1 MNRCF
6 SVKAINI
13 VTLILSVFFF
23 LFSTLSIL
31 FFIKE
36 EMYLSLQFEQ
46 MMEEI
51 ENFNYQHNL
60 SSIYEQIDDDEPT
73 EEELLFD
80 NGLDAFLYAYD
91 YFINAS
97 TYHAIAFGEAYNTI
111 AGITLLTQTK
121 STMIKFS
128 DGSGL
133 FELLVYEEKNTFDRT
148 NSQLLYY
155 DSQTGYVY
163 TQRTTNVIKS
173 GADYIATYN
182 NNWDYKLANE
192 FLENVGI
199 LPGYNMFDFNKRSIS
214 GVTYYNETKVNGVL
228 REYQV
233 QINANT
239 YFSGRNYV
247 KALKYMGDSPE
258 LPALKK
264 LEVGVV
270 IDKNGV
276 LKALKLSD
284 EFNIKV
290 TGIPVF
296 NEGTVNCKTTSTYH
310 FLTINGEVSV
320 EKPNVSNVVIS

>member
-6 SVKAINI
+6 SIKTINL

-23 LFSTLSIL
+23 LFSAFSIIYT
-31 FFIKE
+31 IKE
-36 EMYLSLQFEQ
+36 EINLSFEFQQ
-46 MMEEI
+46 MMQDI
-51 ENFNYQHNL
+51 ENFNFQHNL
-60 SSIYEQIDDDEPT
+60 SSIYEQIDDEPKK
-73 EEELLFD
+73 EDLLFN
-80 NGLDAFLYAYD
+80 NGLDAFLYAYN
-91 YFINAS
+91 YFINAN

-128 DGSGL
+128 DGSSV
-133 FELLVYEEKNTFDRT
+133 FELMVYEEGNTFGRT

-155 DSQTGYVY
+155 NSETGYVY
-163 TQRTTNVIKS
+163 TQQTTNVVKS
-173 GADYIATYN
+173 GTDYIINYS
-182 NNWDYKLANE
+182 NNWDYTLAEE
-192 FLENVGI
+192 FKENAGI
-199 LPGYNMFDFNKRSIS
+199 LPGYNMFDFNARSIS
-214 GVTYYNETKVNGVL
+214 GVTYYNETKINGVL

-247 KALKYMGDSPE
+247 KALKYMGASPE
-258 LPALKK
+258 LPVLKK

-270 IDKNGV
+270 LDKQGI

-290 TGIPVF
+290 VGIPIF
-296 NEGTVNCKTTSTYH
+296 NEGTVNCQTNSTYH
-310 FLTINGEVSV
+310 FLTINGQINV